1 MDVDVVTI
9 GDSVVDIVIPVP
21 RFPRGNED
29 SVPGEGME
37 RQLGGASNFLIQASR
52 LGLRAGIID
61 CVGGDDHGRFF
72 LEALRAEG
80 VDVSRVQVR
89 EGLPTAHCVVLVDAE
104 GNHAYIGFQGAT
116 SQLAPEE
123 VDPEYIRGAG
133 ALYISGYALA
143 GSPTREAVQRG
154 LGIASEAG
162 IPTYF
167 DPSPIP
173 SRIPE
178 TAMRSVITESE
189 IVLLNEREL
198 ELVTAANDLK
208 VAVNRLLELGPET
221 IVLKKGSKGCVVY
234 DRSGTEEVPGF
245 PVEVVD
251 TTGAGDA
258 FNASFLFGQLKGWSL
273 RNSAVLA
280 NAVGAIK
287 ATKMGAGINVPRREE
302 IIRFVSENNVELPDL

>member
-1 MDVDVVTI
+1 MALDVVTI
-9 GDSVVDIVIPVP
+9 GDSVVDIVISVP

-37 RQLGGASNFLIQASR
+37 RQLGGASNFLLQASR
-52 LGLRAGIID
+52 LGLRVGIMD
-61 CVGGDDHGRFF
+61 CVGDDDLGGFF

-89 EGLPTAHCVVLVDAE
+89 EGLSTAYCVVLVDAE

-116 SQLAPEE
+116 SNLGPED
-123 VDPEYIRGAG
+123 VDLKYIRGAG

-143 GSPTREAVQRG
+143 GSPIREAVLRA
-154 LGIASEAG
+154 LRIASEAG

-167 DPSPIP
+167 DPSPII

-178 TAMRSVITESE
+178 AALRNVITESE
-189 IVLLNEREL
+189 IVLLNEREMGL
-198 ELVTAANDLK
+198 IAGAVDLK
-208 VAVNRLLELGPET
+208 DAVNRLLELGPET
-221 IVLKKGSKGCVVY
+221 IVLKKGSKGCIVC

-245 PVEVVD
+245 TVEVVD

-273 RNSAVLA
+273 RSSAVLA

-287 ATKMGAGINVPRREE
+287 VTKMGAGANVPGREE
-302 IIRFVSENNVELPDL
+302 IIRFVSENNLELPDL

>member
-1 MDVDVVTI
+1 MALDVVTI

-37 RQLGGASNFLIQASR
+37 RQLGGASNFLLQASR

-61 CVGGDDHGRFF
+61 CVGDDDLGRFF

-80 VDVSRVQVR
+80 VDVSRVYVR

-104 GNHAYIGFQGAT
+104 GSHAYIGFHGAT
-116 SQLAPEE
+116 SHLRPEE
-123 VDPEYIRGAG
+123 VDPEYIRGAR

-143 GSPTREAVQRG
+143 GSPIGEAVLRA

-167 DPSPIP
+167 DPSPIL

-178 TAMRSVITESE
+178 AALRSAITESE
-189 IVLLNEREL
+189 TVLLNEREL
-198 ELVTAANDLK
+198 GLITGATDLK

-221 IVLKKGSKGCVVY
+221 IVLKKGPKGCVVC
-234 DRSGTEEVPGF
+234 DRSGSEEAPGF

-258 FNASFLFGQLKGWSL
+258 FNASFLFGQLEGWSL

-287 ATKMGAGINVPRREE
+287 VTKMGAGTNVPKREE
-302 IIRFVSENNVELPDL
+302 IISFISENNVELPDF

>member
-1 MDVDVVTI
+1 MALDVVTI

-29 SVPGEGME
+29 SVPGQGMK
-37 RQLGGASNFLIQASR
+37 RQLGGASNFLLQASR
-52 LGLRAGIID
+52 LGLRTGIVD

-72 LEALRAEG
+72 LEVLRAEG

-89 EGLPTAHCVVLVDAE
+89 EGLPTAHCIVLVDAE

-116 SQLAPEE
+116 SHLGPEE
-123 VDPEYIRGAG
+123 VDPEYIRGAE

-143 GSPTREAVQRG
+143 GSPTREAVLRG
-154 LGIASEAG
+154 LRIASQAG

-198 ELVTAANDLK
+198 WLITGANDLK
-208 VAVNRLLELGPET
+208 VAANRLLELGPER
-221 IVLKKGSKGCVVY
+221 IVLKRGPKGCVVC

-258 FNASFLFGQLKGWSL
+258 FNASFLFGQLEGWSL

-280 NAVGAIK
+280 NAVGAIMV
-287 ATKMGAGINVPRREE
+287 TKMGAGTNVPRWEE
-302 IIRFVSENNVELPDL
+302 IINFINENNLELPDL

>member
-1 MDVDVVTI
+1 
-9 GDSVVDIVIPVP
+9 
-21 RFPRGNED
+21 
-29 SVPGEGME
+29 
-37 RQLGGASNFLIQASR
+37 LLQANR
-52 LGLRAGIID
+52 LGLKAGIID
-61 CVGGDDHGRFF
+61 CVGEDDLGRFF
-72 LEALRAEG
+72 VETLRAEG
-80 VDVSRVQVR
+80 VDVSRVYER
-89 EGLPTAHCVVLVDAE
+89 EGLPTAHCIVLVDAE

-116 SQLAPEE
+116 SYLRPEE
-123 VDPEYIRGAG
+123 VDPECIREAR

-143 GSPTREAVQRG
+143 GSPIGEAVLRA
-154 LGIASEAG
+154 LSITSEAG

-167 DPSPIP
+167 DPSPIL

-178 TAMRSVITESE
+178 VALRSAITESE

-198 ELVTAANDLK
+198 ELVTGATDLK
-208 VAVNRLLELGPET
+208 VAVHELLELGPDM
-221 IVLKKGSKGCVVY
+221 IVLKKGPNGCIIC
-234 DRSGTEEVPGF
+234 DRSGSEVVPGF

-287 ATKMGAGINVPRREE
+287 VTKMGAGTNVPKREE
-302 IIRFVSENNVELPDL
+302 IIRFLSENNVELPDL

>member
-1 MDVDVVTI
+1 MVLDVVTI

-29 SVPGEGME
+29 SVPGERME
-37 RQLGGASNFLIQASR
+37 RQLGGASNFLLQACR
-52 LGLRAGIID
+52 LGLRAGVID
-61 CVGGDDHGRFF
+61 CVGDDDLGRFF

-80 VDVSRVQVR
+80 VEVSRVHVR

-104 GNHAYIGFQGAT
+104 GSHAYIGFQGAT
-116 SQLAPEE
+116 RHLRPEE
-123 VDPEYIRGAG
+123 VDPEYVRGAR

-143 GSPTREAVQRG
+143 GSPIREAVLRA

-167 DPSPIP
+167 DPSPIL

-178 TAMRSVITESE
+178 AALRSVIAESE
-189 IVLLNEREL
+189 TVLLNEREL
-198 ELVTAANDLK
+198 GLITGADDLK
-208 VAVNRLLELGPET
+208 VAVNRLLELGPDT
-221 IVLKKGSKGCVVY
+221 IVLKKGSKGCVVC
-234 DRSGTEEVPGF
+234 DRSGTEKVPGF

-258 FNASFLFGQLKGWSL
+258 FNASFLFGQLEGWSL

-287 ATKMGAGINVPRREE
+287 VMKMGAGTNVPKREE